1 MMSRP
6 REFEMDEAL
15 ERALDVFWS
24 KGYQGASMADL
35 LAAMGLSKSS
45 FYAAFG
51 CKRDVFAAALRRY
64 SDGYLAEARQL
75 FDPAGDPLAQLRAY
89 LLRAIESG
97 APTDC
102 VRRGCM
108 IVNVAVELA
117 PEDTAIEQE
126 VRAHSERMVSLLAE
140 VLRRGQQQ
148 GRILPDITVEHW
160 GRHLLTMVTGLYV
173 LRKGGAE
180 PALLFPVI
188 DTCLTSITGP
198 SPG

>member
-1 MMSRP
+1 MSRP
-6 REFEMDEAL
+6 REFEMDDAL

-45 FYAAFG
+45 FYGAFG

-75 FDPAGDPLAQLRAY
+75 FDPAGDALGQLRAY
-89 LLRAIESG
+89 LLRAIENG
-97 APTDC
+97 AATDC
-102 VRRGCM
+102 ARRGCM

-126 VRAHSERMVSLLAE
+126 VRAHSERMVALLAE
-140 VLRRGQQQ
+140 VLRRGQRQ
-148 GRILPDITVEHW
+148 GCILPDITVEHW

-180 PALLFPVI
+180 AVLLSPVI
-188 DTCLTSITGP
+188 ETCLTSITGP
-198 SPG
+198 S